1 MRTTRANRSSFRDLR
16 NVLAGTITAAVL
28 FSGFA
33 MAGDVAPALNR
44 MRRLPPPH
52 QIGKPGGISRTAWLA
67 PVKYVDPPSFES
79 IGDETIVEPTT
90 PSKPIAPAPITAT
103 PEAPKLRVPKP
114 DASDPTTPTHATSA
128 TPANSA
134 GQAIQAEVDPQSGQY
149 SYPTTAATRPRLL
162 QFQASDEWN
171 VTRTPLMEGQIG
183 VEVQPRIAR
192 SPGGHAKLNLNATAI
207 PIKPNPKLVNLPATP
222 AAETIP
228 AAEKPAAVVGIPTP
242 PFAAPGKLAEHP
254 VVRAIK
260 PFKPNPTLANLPATP
275 AVETFPAAEN
285 PAELASIPSNLAA
298 APDEPVEQPVVR
310 AIKPNTVNAV
320 VANGNPPAQATLKT
334 TPAVAPSRK
343 VAPSLLITK
352 ADTRTT
358 PGVTKVSSPRKPAPV
373 LTAARA
379 NPTPATDHMV
389 ATPIASPVAAKQADS
404 ATPVYSLP
412 KVSPAPIAPSP
423 ETPAFSRTTTLS
435 SVGTEF
441 MDTSASNVSIGP
453 SPYAA
458 TGFGDNSF
466 QSIGSDVLFRRS
478 IVEPDWSRV
487 FNTGC
492 NQCSSNVCC
501 CREAVWSASAGV
513 IAMHRSHSDGF
524 DAFLAQCDVTNEG
537 VRGRDMDLDF
547 AWGPRVAITRN
558 NLCGGLDFEGIFYQ
572 IEEFSGSNSHV
583 GDLIIR
589 EVNFIGVGT
598 SFVDYESQ
606 ITNVEF
612 NASRWLN
619 NWTKLLLGARWI
631 QLDEKGSITA
641 STATDPNYRDQVD
654 IENSIVG
661 GQLGI
666 QHLMWDRGNG
676 FTITGTLKGGVFLNN
691 ASRETIGF
699 GTSPLSDDTTSL
711 LGEIDIN
718 ANYQWSDRWA
728 FNAGYQ
734 FLAISDAGLALDQ
747 FFSPNAI
754 FYDDVMLQGFR
765 LGITYT
771 H

>member
-1 MRTTRANRSSFRDLR
+1 MRTIRANRSPFRDLR
-16 NVLAGTITAAVL
+16 NVLAGTITASVL
-28 FSGFA
+28 LSGFA
-33 MAGDVAPALNR
+33 VAGDVAPDLNR

-52 QIGKPGGISRTAWLA
+52 QIGKPGGISKTAWMA

-79 IGDETIVEPTT
+79 EGDNETIVEPTT
-90 PSKPIAPAPITAT
+90 PSKPAAPEPTAST
-103 PEAPKLRVPKP
+103 PEAPKLKVPKP
-114 DASDPTTPTHATSA
+114 DAPVPTAPATNASPVNATPTAK
-128 TPANSA
+128 
-134 GQAIQAEVDPQSGQY
+134 QAEVDPQSGQY
-149 SYPTTAATRPRLL
+149 SYPTTAAPHPSLL
-162 QFQASDEWN
+162 QFQASKEWN
-171 VTRTPLMEGQIG
+171 VTRTPLLEGEIG
-183 VEVQPRIAR
+183 VEAKPLIVRN
-192 SPGGHAKLNLNATAI
+192 PGRAKLNLNATAI
-207 PIKPNPKLVNLPATP
+207 PIKSNPKLAKLPASP
-222 AAETIP
+222 AVEKLP
-228 AAEKPAAVVGIPTP
+228 AAEKPSELAGIPPTP
-242 PFAAPGKLAEHP
+242 TAASDKL
-254 VVRAIK
+254 
-260 PFKPNPTLANLPATP
+260 
-275 AVETFPAAEN
+275 
-285 PAELASIPSNLAA
+285 
-298 APDEPVEQPVVR
+298 VEQPVVR
-310 AIKPNTVNAV
+310 AIKPNTVKSV
-320 VANGNPPAQATLKT
+320 VASGNPPAQATLKT

-343 VAPSLLITK
+343 IARSLLITK
-352 ADTRTT
+352 PDTRTT

-373 LTAARA
+373 STAARPS
-379 NPTPATDHMV
+379 PTPATNHKV
-389 ATPIASPVAAKQADS
+389 ATKIASPVATRLAAPS
-404 ATPVYSLP
+404 ELAYPLP

-423 ETPAFSRTTTLS
+423 ATPKFSQAPTLQP
-435 SVGTEF
+435 VGTEF
-441 MDTSASNVSIGP
+441 MDTSASDVSS
-453 SPYAA
+453 SPIATTA

-524 DAFLAQCDVTNEG
+524 DAFLAQCDLTNEG

-572 IEEFSGSNSHV
+572 IEEFSGSNSHF

-589 EVNFIGVGT
+589 EVNFLGVGT

-747 FFSPNAI
+747 FFSPDAI